1 MRTLAKQLRRKPVL
15 IVDTQARQLY
25 PSSHCNL
32 FNWYFPLPLF
42 QIISQKDEHCWVG
55 ELNGLRGENRMGCTG
70 KSRARC
76 RASINLQHLLW
87 QQRLCQV
94 PRVSAGTKETY
105 ESSHAAVTWLLLA
118 NSKFSLHPPG
128 TGWLG
133 ACHHC
138 CMWVVSCNW
147 LSCAAALVTVFWRLL
162 ASFFGGGS
170 YEL

>member
-1 MRTLAKQLRRKPVL
+1 MPLKALGHVRTLAKQLRRKPVL

-25 PSSHCNL
+25 PSCHCNL

-105 ESSHAAVTWLLLA
+105 ESSHAAVTWLLLQIA
-118 NSKFSLHPPG
+118 SLG
-128 TGWLG
+128 
-133 ACHHC
+133 
-138 CMWVVSCNW
+138 SI
-147 LSCAAALVTVFWRLL
+147 LL
-162 ASFFGGGS
+162 AQGGWVHVITAACG
-170 YEL
+170 